1 MTGVRELVCI
11 MCPASCTLRVTMT
24 AGGLGVEGNRCPR
37 GVEYAR
43 QEVVKPLRRVMS
55 VVKVRNGDLPT
66 LSVITRDPVPKE
78 CIWPVMEKLASL
90 EVEAPVEIG
99 DVILRNVC
107 GTDIVATRRVRR
119 VATSV

>member
-1 MTGVRELVCI
+1 MTAVRELVCI
-11 MCPASCTLRVTMT
+11 MCPASCTLRVNVNG
-24 AGGLGVEGNRCPR
+24 GGLRVEGNRCPR

-78 CIWPVMEKLASL
+78 CIWLVMEKLASL

-99 DVILRNVC
+99 DVILRDVC

-119 VATSV
+119 ATTSV

>member
-1 MTGVRELVCI
+1 MTALRELVCI
-11 MCPASCTLRVTMT
+11 MCPASCTLRVIVNG
-24 AGGLGVEGNRCPR
+24 GGLRVEGNRCPR
-37 GVEYAR
+37 GIEYAR

-78 CIWPVMEKLASL
+78 CIWLVMEKLASL

-99 DVILRNVC
+99 DVILRDVC

-119 VATSV
+119 AATSV

>member
-1 MTGVRELVCI
+1 
-11 MCPASCTLRVTMT
+11 MT

-66 LSVITRDPVPKE
+66 LAVITRDPVPKE
-78 CIWPVMEKLASL
+78 CIWLVMEKLASL
-90 EVEAPVEIG
+90 EVEAPVEVG
-99 DVILRNVC
+99 DVILRDVC

>member
-11 MCPASCTLRVTMT
+11 MCPASCTLRVIVN
-24 AGGLGVEGNRCPR
+24 GLGVRVEGNRCPR

-43 QEVVKPLRRVMS
+43 QEVVKPLRRIMS

-78 CIWPVMEKLASL
+78 CVWLVMEKLASL

-99 DVILRNVC
+99 DVILRDVC

-119 VATSV
+119 VTSST

>member
-1 MTGVRELVCI
+1 VTAVRELVCI
-11 MCPASCTLRVTMT
+11 MCPASCTLRVNVNG
-24 AGGLGVEGNRCPR
+24 GGLRVEGNRCPR

-55 VVKVRNGDLPT
+55 VVKARNGDLPT

-78 CIWPVMEKLASL
+78 CIWLVMEKLASL

-99 DVILRNVC
+99 GVILRDVC

-119 VATSV
+119 AATSV